1 MNAGRSSPTRG
12 GRLPNSDAR
21 IGVLLTRRCLL
32 GLLLALNLPAQSAQ
46 ATGRVVGVIDGDT
59 LDILTASFETLRVR
73 LSGIDAPELGQAFG
87 RNAKAALS
95 SLAFAR
101 SVAIEWRKRD
111 RYDRVVAKVTLEGR
125 DIALE
130 MLTLGMAWHYT
141 RFEAEQPVADRREYG
156 EAQTRARVA
165 RRGLWA
171 DAAPVPPWE
180 YRARHSDGRGK

>member
-1 MNAGRSSPTRG
+1 M
-12 GRLPNSDAR
+12 
-21 IGVLLTRRCLL
+21 GVLLTRRCVL
-32 GLLLALNLPAQSAQ
+32 GLLLALNSPAQSAQ
-46 ATGRVVGVIDGDT
+46 ATGRVIGVIDGDT
-59 LDILTASFETLRVR
+59 LDILTAGFETLRVR
-73 LSGIDAPELGQAFG
+73 LSGIDAPELG

-95 SLAFAR
+95 SLVFAR

-141 RFEAEQPVADRREYG
+141 RFESEQPAADRREYAD
-156 EAQTRARVA
+156 AQIRARVA

-171 DAAPVPPWE
+171 DPAPVPPWD
-180 YRARHSDGRGK
+180 YRARHSDGKGK

>member
-1 MNAGRSSPTRG
+1 MAPPVNRRAFLG
-12 GRLPNSDAR
+12 L
-21 IGVLLTRRCLL
+21 VLL
-32 GLLLALNLPAQSAQ
+32 APLPSQSAQ

-59 LDILTASFETLRVR
+59 LDILTAGFETLRVR

-87 RNAKAALS
+87 RSAKAALS
-95 SLAFAR
+95 SLVFAR

-141 RFEAEQPVADRREYG
+141 RFESEQPAADRGEY
-156 EAQTRARVA
+156 ADAHTRARLA

-171 DAAPVPPWE
+171 DTAPVPPWE
-180 YRARHSDGRGK
+180 YRARHSDGKGK

>member
-1 MNAGRSSPTRG
+1 MAPPVTRRAFLG
-12 GRLPNSDAR
+12 L
-21 IGVLLTRRCLL
+21 VLL
-32 GLLLALNLPAQSAQ
+32 APVPSQSAQ

-59 LDILTASFETLRVR
+59 LDILTASFEMLRVR

-95 SLAFAR
+95 SLVFAR

-111 RYDRVVAKVTLEGR
+111 RYDRVVAKVMLEGR

-130 MLTLGMAWHYT
+130 MLALGMAWHYT
-141 RFEAEQPVADRREYG
+141 RFEAEQPAADRREYAD
-156 EAQTRARVA
+156 AQTRARVA

-171 DAAPVPPWE
+171 DAAPVPPWD
-180 YRARHSDGRGK
+180 YRARHSDGKGK

>member
-1 MNAGRSSPTRG
+1 MTPPVTRRAFLG
-12 GRLPNSDAR
+12 L
-21 IGVLLTRRCLL
+21 VLL
-32 GLLLALNLPAQSAQ
+32 APLPGQSAQ

-59 LDILTASFETLRVR
+59 LDILTTGFETLRVR

-95 SLAFAR
+95 GLAFAR
-101 SVAIEWRKRD
+101 SVAIAWRKRD
-111 RYDRVVAKVTLEGR
+111 RYDRLVAKVTLDRR

-130 MLTLGMAWHYT
+130 MLALGMAWHDT
-141 RFEAEQPVADRREYG
+141 RFEPEQPSADPREYG
-156 EAQTRARVA
+156 EAQSRARVA

-180 YRARHSDGRGK
+180 YRARHSDGKGK

>member
-1 MNAGRSSPTRG
+1 
-12 GRLPNSDAR
+12 
-21 IGVLLTRRCLL
+21 
-32 GLLLALNLPAQSAQ
+32 LLALNLPAHSAQ
-46 ATGRVVGVIDGDT
+46 ATGRVVGLIDGDT
-59 LDILTASFETLRVR
+59 LDILTAGFETLRVR

-95 SLAFAR
+95 SLVFAR

-111 RYDRVVAKVTLEGR
+111 RYDRLVAKVTLEGR

-130 MLTLGMAWHYT
+130 MLALGVAWHYT
-141 RFEAEQPVADRREYG
+141 RFESEQPAADRREYAD
-156 EAQTRARVA
+156 AQIRARVA

-180 YRARHSDGRGK
+180 YRARHSDGKGK

>member
-1 MNAGRSSPTRG
+1 MAPPATRRAFLG
-12 GRLPNSDAR
+12 L
-21 IGVLLTRRCLL
+21 VLLVS
-32 GLLLALNLPAQSAQ
+32 LPSQAAQ

-59 LDILTASFETLRVR
+59 LDILTAGFETLRVR

-95 SLAFAR
+95 SFIFAR

-111 RYDRVVAKVTLEGR
+111 RYDRVVAKVMLEGR
-125 DIALE
+125 DIAFE
-130 MLTLGMAWHYT
+130 MLALGMAWHYT
-141 RFEAEQPVADRREYG
+141 RFEAEQPAADRREYAD
-156 EAQTRARVA
+156 AQTRARVA

-180 YRARHSDGRGK
+180 YRARHSDGKGK

>member
-1 MNAGRSSPTRG
+1 MAPPVTRRAFLG
-12 GRLPNSDAR
+12 L
-21 IGVLLTRRCLL
+21 VLL
-32 GLLLALNLPAQSAQ
+32 APLPGQSAQ

-59 LDILTASFETLRVR
+59 LDILTAGFETLRVR

-95 SLAFAR
+95 SLVFAR

-111 RYDRVVAKVTLEGR
+111 RYDRVVAKVTFEGR

-130 MLTLGMAWHYT
+130 MLTLGMAWHY
-141 RFEAEQPVADRREYG
+141 RQFESEQRVADRGRYQ
-156 EAQTRARVA
+156 EAENRARAA

-171 DAAPVPPWE
+171 DAVPVPPWE
-180 YRARHSDGRGK
+180 YRGGIRTGRGSDA